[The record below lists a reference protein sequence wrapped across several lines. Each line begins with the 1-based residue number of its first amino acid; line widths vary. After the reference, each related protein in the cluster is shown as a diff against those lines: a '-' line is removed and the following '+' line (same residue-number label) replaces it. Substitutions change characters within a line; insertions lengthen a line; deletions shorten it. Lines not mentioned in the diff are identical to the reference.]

1 MMSMIAPP
9 IAIGAFAA
17 AAVAGTGSDQDDIF
31 GCEIRLVGVHRTF
44 PLYLLADRVDERRL
58 SVRKAG

>member
-9 IAIGAFAA
+9 TAIDAFAA
-17 AAVAGTGSDQDDIF
+17 AAVAGIGSDQDNIF

-44 PLYLLADRVDERRL
+44 PLYLLPEPVDERRL

>member
-17 AAVAGTGSDQDDIF
+17 AAGASPIY

-44 PLYLLADRVDERRL
+44 PLYLLSEPVDERRL
-58 SVRKAG
+58 SLRKAG